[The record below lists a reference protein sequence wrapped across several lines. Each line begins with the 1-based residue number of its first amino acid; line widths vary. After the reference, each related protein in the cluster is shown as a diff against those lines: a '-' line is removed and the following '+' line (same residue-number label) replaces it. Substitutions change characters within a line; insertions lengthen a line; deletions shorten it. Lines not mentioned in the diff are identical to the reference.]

1 MGGIFL
7 NPEGNNA
14 FTEIVNNRISKVFVD
29 KTGFIGETID
39 RLDSDLKLIAF
50 TRPRRFGKT
59 IMARMLASYYSKSV
73 RTTRPFSS
81 SVPAAIILRPPE
93 KFLPKYCPAAFAIT
107 AVFRENSNRDAKR
120 FQGPVRPVPE
130 PAP

>member
-14 FTEIVNNRISKVFVD
+14 FTEILNNRISKVFVD

-39 RLDSDLKLIAF
+39 RLDSDSKLIAF

-73 RTTRPFSS
+73 DSMEMFSNLKIS
-81 SVPAAIILRPPE
+81 
-93 KFLPKYCPAAFAIT
+93 
-107 AVFRENSNRDAKR
+107 AKPTSISLML
-120 FQGPVRPVPE
+120 FTLT
-130 PAP
+130 